1 METFHTCLTFG
12 PIRLL
17 NSFYLR
23 APCFTQ
29 STLTRL
35 GNNQILFL
43 IEKFRMSR
51 GLIKFH
57 TRTKNWNKSEEN
69 LNRAKPR
76 RLQIDRQRLKFEF
89 EDVRFRRHSITAHFI
104 IFQPVTLPTP
114 MYLVALPRYIYLCSV
129 WPYLYLPMYLVA
141 IPTSTYVPCGPT
153 YIYLCTV
160 WHYLYLPMYIVV
172 WLTSTYVPCGL
183 TSSAYVPCGLTYYYV
198 PWGLTYI
205 YLCTFWP
212 YLSLCA
218 LMVKTPNLVAFVSHL
233 ELGFAFNWN
242 VLISVTALLHLN
254 TFCQFLSGPKY
265 YQRRRP

>member
-114 MYLVALPRYIYLCSV
+114 LYLVALPRYIYLCSV

-141 IPTSTYVPCGPT
+141 IPTSTYVPCGHT
-153 YIYLCTV
+153 YIYLCTL
-160 WHYLYLPMYIVV
+160 WPYLYLPVYLVALPI
-172 WLTSTYVPCGL
+172 STNVHC
-183 TSSAYVPCGLTYYYV
+183 
-198 PWGLTYI
+198 GLTYI
-205 YLCTFWP
+205 YLCTLWP
-212 YLSLCA
+212 YLICLCT
-218 LMVKTPNLVAFVSHL
+218 LWPYILLRTMRPY
-233 ELGFAFNWN
+233 
-242 VLISVTALLHLN
+242 LHLPMYLLALPITMCPHGEN
-254 TFCQFLSGPKY
+254 T
-265 YQRRRP
+265 

>member
-1 METFHTCLTFG
+1 M
-12 PIRLL
+12 
-17 NSFYLR
+17 
-23 APCFTQ
+23 
-29 STLTRL
+29 
-35 GNNQILFL
+35 

-153 YIYLCTV
+153 YIYLCTL

-183 TSSAYVPCGLTYYYV
+183 T
-198 PWGLTYI
+198 YI
-205 YLCTFWP
+205 YLCTLWP
-212 YLSLCA
+212 YLICLCT
-218 LMVKTPNLVAFVSHL
+218 LWPY
-233 ELGFAFNWN
+233 
-242 VLISVTALLHLN
+242 VLLRTMRPYLHLPMYLLALPITMCPHGEN
-254 TFCQFLSGPKY
+254 TKFSCLCFTSWTWF
-265 YQRRRP
+265 RF